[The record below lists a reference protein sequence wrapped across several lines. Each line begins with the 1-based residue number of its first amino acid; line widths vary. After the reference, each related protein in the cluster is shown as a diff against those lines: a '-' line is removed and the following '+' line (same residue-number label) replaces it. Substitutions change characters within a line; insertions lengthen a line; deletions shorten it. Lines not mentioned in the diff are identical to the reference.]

1 MNRIRLWKHNFN
13 WRMFLV
19 RIAVNMLSLLIV
31 VAILP
36 NVFFVDRRVVVWIF
50 LSLMLGLLNALVKPI
65 IAFLTLR
72 FIFATGGLV
81 LAVING
87 LILALLSWLFP
98 TLFKVDT
105 LLAGLLGGLLL
116 GLSAAF
122 LEALLGLN
130 PPIVAEKYP
139 EIRERIKDRQFY
151 RSRMV
156 PVRIAAASLPAAGE
170 LESETQLEPA
180 AFPSPVPKTA
190 DALAHAEIAAEDNK
204 TSLSSTT
211 TEPEA

>member
-1 MNRIRLWKHNFN
+1 MNRIRVWKQNFN
-13 WRMFLV
+13 WRMFVV
-19 RIAVNMLSLLIV
+19 RILVNMLSLLLT

-36 NVFFVDRRVVVWIF
+36 NIYFVDKRLVVWIV
-50 LSLMLGLLNALVKPI
+50 LSVALGLLNAFVKPI

-87 LILALLSWLFP
+87 LILALLAWIFP
-98 TLFKVDT
+98 S
-105 LLAGLLGGLLL
+105 LLEVGTILSALLGGALL
-116 GLSAAF
+116 GLSSAF

-151 RSRMV
+151 RTQMV
-156 PVRIAAASLPAAGE
+156 PPRIAAKTQPSLGELEVKTDVEAATLPSLSAKAASVVAEVAPAAG
-170 LESETQLEPA
+170 
-180 AFPSPVPKTA
+180 
-190 DALAHAEIAAEDNK
+190 DNK
-204 TSLSSTT
+204 TTPAAT
-211 TEPEA
+211 ATEPEG

>member
-1 MNRIRLWKHNFN
+1 MNRIRVWKRNFN
-13 WRMFLV
+13 WRMFVV

-36 NVFFVDRRVVVWIF
+36 NVYFVDRRVVVWIF
-50 LSLMLGLLNALVKPI
+50 LSLMLGLLNAFVKPI

-87 LILALLSWLFP
+87 LILALLGWLFP
-98 TLFKVDT
+98 NLFNVDT

-151 RSRMV
+151 RNPMV
-156 PVRIAAASLPAAGE
+156 PARIAAATMPAAGE
-170 LESETQLEPA
+170 LESETELQPA
-180 AFPSPVPKTA
+180 ALPSPVSKSAASLAQAETA
-190 DALAHAEIAAEDNK
+190 TDDNK
-204 TSLSSTT
+204 TSLPSNT

>member
-1 MNRIRLWKHNFN
+1 MNRIRVWKRNFN
-13 WRMFLV
+13 WRMLVV
-19 RIAVNMLSLLIV
+19 RILVSMLSLLLT

-36 NVFFVDRRVVVWIF
+36 NVYFVDKRIIVWIF
-50 LSLMLGLLNALVKPI
+50 LSLMLGLLNAFVKPI

-87 LILALLSWLFP
+87 LILALLSWIFP
-98 TLFKVDT
+98 DRLEVGTILS
-105 LLAGLLGGLLL
+105 AILGGLVL
-116 GLSAAF
+116 GLSAAV

-151 RSRMV
+151 RTRIVPPRM
-156 PVRIAAASLPAAGE
+156 AAKTLPRVGE
-170 LESETQLEPA
+170 LEAESDVEAATLPSLVARSANAVAQAEPVVDDNKAVPA
-180 AFPSPVPKTA
+180 ATA
-190 DALAHAEIAAEDNK
+190 
-204 TSLSSTT
+204 S
-211 TEPEA
+211 EPEA

>member
-1 MNRIRLWKHNFN
+1 MNRIRLWRRNFN

-19 RIAVNMLSLLIV
+19 RILVNMLSLLIV

-36 NVFFVDRRVVVWIF
+36 NVYFVDRGIVVWIF
-50 LSLMLGLLNALVKPI
+50 LSLMLGILNAFVKPV

-87 LILALLSWLFP
+87 LVLAILSWLFP
-98 TLFKVDT
+98 NLFRVNSIF
-105 LLAGLLGGLLL
+105 AGLLGGLLL
-116 GLSAAF
+116 GLSAAI

-151 RSRMV
+151 RNRMV
-156 PVRIAAASLPAAGE
+156 PQRMAASALPKAGE
-170 LESETQLEPA
+170 LEAGTEVEPA
-180 AFPSPVPKTA
+180 ALPALVHKTA
-190 DALAHAEIAAEDNK
+190 DEVAQGTPEASDNK
-204 TSLSSTT
+204 TLLASTAT
-211 TEPEA
+211 KPEA